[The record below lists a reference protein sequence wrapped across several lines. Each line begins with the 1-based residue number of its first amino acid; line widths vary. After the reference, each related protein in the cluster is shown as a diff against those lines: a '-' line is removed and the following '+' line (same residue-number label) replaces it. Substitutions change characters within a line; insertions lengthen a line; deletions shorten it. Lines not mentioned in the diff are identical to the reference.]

1 MKRFAAVILA
11 ALMLLTVFA
20 SAASAAAVNE
30 TLDIRGPVFNG
41 TNLQTIGNVSMDATN
56 FAAFFY
62 DIDNNVTTEKLSI
75 TKGTGNVIAENG
87 LVYETKIASTDFEYE
102 KWGNYSVLG
111 FFADK
116 YIPIKN
122 NDASKLA
129 KLVLDSDTKYTLK
142 TGEKLD
148 LGQGYAL
155 EAKQVD
161 VDGEEVWLEFSKDG
175 QYIDDEIVNTNTG
188 SGNWTAEVDNVLGED
203 DVPVLKVHVSQV
215 FQGAVDSIAQIDGLW
230 LIDYANAMEIKSDD
244 EFGDLNDV
252 SLKGDTITISN
263 EDTFTLTK
271 DSDQE
276 IGQGLFFRIADDSNA
291 LRFYA
296 FKQITEPGTQEIRGK
311 VASGTG
317 AQKWDASNF
326 AGFYYDLNDNVA
338 TESLSVSGL
347 NNGNVIPENGLTY
360 STTIENVEP
369 QYEKFGKFPV
379 LGFFAE
385 QYVPIKNNDASKLA
399 KLILD
404 SDTKYT
410 LKTGEKLDLGQG
422 YALEAKQVDVDG
434 EEVWLEFSKDGQY
447 IDDEIVNTNTGSGNW
462 TAEVD
467 NVLGEDD
474 VPVLKVHVSQVFQG
488 AVDSIAQ
495 IDGLWL
501 IDYAN
506 AMEIK
511 SDDEFGDLNDVSLKG
526 DTISISNED
535 TFTLTRDSEQEI
547 GQGMY
552 FKVADTPTNEI
563 RYYPYV
569 EKVLGNATGNETS
582 TSGPSVKPGAGN
594 ATNATNETNVTVPPT
609 SGNGSNVTP
618 TTPGETA
625 PGETETTAANNTSKE
640 GDKTPGFTGALL
652 GISGLLAVIYLVR
665 RNR

>member
-296 FKQITEPGTQEIRGK
+296 FKQVTEPGTHEIRGK

-317 AQKWDASNF
+317 AQTWTASNF

-338 TESLSVSGL
+338 TESLNISKL

-552 FKVADTPTNEI
+552 FKIADTPTNEI

-569 EKVLGNATGNETS
+569 EKVLGNATAGNETG

-594 ATNATNETNVTVPPT
+594 ATNATNETTVTAPT
-609 SGNGSNVTP
+609 VGNGSNVTP